1 MLSQQRPLYANETV
15 GEKNY
20 REKMNGT
27 SSPKMRIWWVLLHT
41 LPQHKMFYTP
51 ALNLSYKDPILCK
64 LGGIGSGRSAI
75 QHIFEG
81 FWHITVIFNLGGEKP
96 VLSIPPSTAEL
107 IQHKSPTKIKFQF
120 AENKCGKFQLQGQD
134 SRRANI
140 KDWKRIVL
148 YKTTTN
154 HVTKVR
160 TNTWEQLWSL

>member
-1 MLSQQRPLYANETV
+1 
-15 GEKNY
+15 
-20 REKMNGT
+20 MNGA
-27 SSPKMRIWWVLLHT
+27 SSPQMHIWWVLLHT

-51 ALNLSYKDPILCK
+51 ALNLSHKEPILCK

-75 QHIFEG
+75 QHIFEV
-81 FWHITVIFNLGGEKP
+81 FWHITVIFDLGGEKP

-160 TNTWEQLWSL
+160 TNTREQLWSL